1 MKPANHNNPKTPIG
15 QRRKKFS
22 NTVSRRNKRRSS
34 DRQPSLWPVI
44 YTDLITAGAIL
55 AILSFLFFDQ
65 WIASSRGEFNSS
77 LIGFFHLITDIGTS
91 GWILIPS
98 GVICLLLVFV
108 DWQGLARRQQVWLSG
123 LLFDA
128 WFLFLAVAGSGILV
142 LTLKQLAGR
151 ARPKHFETLGYDFFD
166 PLRFESSFTSFPSG
180 HSVTIAALAT
190 VLALRFPKFVSG
202 WIILAL
208 IIGISRVMVG
218 AHYPS
223 DVILGLTIGMLFTLY
238 LARAFSARK
247 FGFRIPNTGPN
258 TGPYEPFMPKRRIIR
273 GLKPLGFSD
282 IYSLAKRL
290 AGLSS

>member
-1 MKPANHNNPKTPIG
+1 M
-15 QRRKKFS
+15 
-22 NTVSRRNKRRSS
+22 
-34 DRQPSLWPVI
+34 
-44 YTDLITAGAIL
+44 
-55 AILSFLFFDQ
+55 
-65 WIASSRGEFNSS
+65 
-77 LIGFFHLITDIGTS
+77 
-91 GWILIPS
+91 
-98 GVICLLLVFV
+98 VFV

-123 LLFDA
+123 LLFDCMVFVFSCG
-128 WFLFLAVAGSGILV
+128 WQWIIGS

-202 WIILAL
+202 WVILA
-208 IIGISRVMVG
+208 IAIGISRVMVG

-223 DVILGLTIGMLFTLY
+223 DVILGLTIGLLFTLF

>member
-1 MKPANHNNPKTPIG
+1 MKPANHKNQSTPIG

-22 NTVSRRNKRRSS
+22 NTVSRRNKRRVHGE
-34 DRQPSLWPVI
+34 QASLWPVI
-44 YTDLITAGAIL
+44 YTDIILAGIIL

-65 WIASSRGEFNSS
+65 WISGNRGTFNSS
-77 LIGFFHLITDIGTS
+77 LVDFFQFFTDIGKS

-98 GVICLLLVFV
+98 GVFCLLMVFV

-123 LLFDA
+123 LLFDF

-142 LTLKQLAGR
+142 LSLKQLAGR
-151 ARPKHFETLGYDFFD
+151 ARPKHFESLGYDFFD
-166 PLRFESSFTSFPSG
+166 PLRFESSFTSLPSG

-208 IIGISRVMVG
+208 AIGTSRVVVG

-223 DVILGLTIGMLFTLY
+223 DVVMGLTIGMLFTLF
-238 LARAFSARK
+238 LARVFAARK
-247 FGFRIPNTGPN
+247 SGFRIPNTS
-258 TGPYEPFMPKRRIIR
+258 PYEPVMPKRRIIR
-273 GLKPLGFSD
+273 GLKPMSFNEMF
-282 IYSLAKRL
+282 SLAKRL
-290 AGLSS
+290 VGFSS